1 MVVVHGALRI
11 PAGDVQ
17 TIARLN
23 LALPT
28 DGVGLE
34 GAVRLSCLRAS
45 TLLAGRTV
53 DRSLFVVGHL
63 SSLESDR
70 LSLSSGT
77 ARSFAASST
86 NVYVR
91 NGIGY
96 SVVRRLPSVTP
107 TPTPLSLVDLL
118 QMDRATALALRGLC
132 RVQVGLICIDAHASA
147 WARLASGTKQPPR
160 PVGPGT
166 EGAVSNGYSD
176 TATVTARRCYLSGLR
191 RRLLH
196 GCPRVWNL
204 RPDVTAAGCL

>member
-96 SVVRRLPSVTP
+96 SVVRRLLS
-107 TPTPLSLVDLL
+107 PLCCLVDLL
-118 QMDRATALALRGLC
+118 QMDGSCDGPRFLRGLC

-147 WARLASGTKQPPR
+147 WARLASGTR
-160 PVGPGT
+160 NGPSVRTG
-166 EGAVSNGYSD
+166 
-176 TATVTARRCYLSGLR
+176 
-191 RRLLH
+191 
-196 GCPRVWNL
+196 
-204 RPDVTAAGCL
+204 